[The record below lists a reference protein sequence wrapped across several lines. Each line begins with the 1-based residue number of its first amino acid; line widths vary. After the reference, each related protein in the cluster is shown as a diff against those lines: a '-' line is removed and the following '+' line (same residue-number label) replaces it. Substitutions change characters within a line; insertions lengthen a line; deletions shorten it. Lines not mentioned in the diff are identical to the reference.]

1 MQELFK
7 FFLLSWVL
15 LIPMLVLFPHQ
26 GLTFFPMSWS
36 DLNYQMRYQAKWYR
50 IRLENRVEVFD
61 PFKSSLPPSEKWISK
76 PLPERSYV
84 QIIHWKRDQVL
95 VIETRD
101 DEGRLLHLYYE
112 NKDQSI
118 VQQID
123 PIRIFNLN
131 DVMPHFLRFLSKK
144 SKTREKALREF
155 NIEDFL
161 VSQTWHGNQI
171 YYQIGIQGSD
181 HYALIDPKTFLL
193 RSLHSSIHQVNG
205 RKWKVKVQFSQF
217 KNFQRQK
224 FPQITEYYL
233 DGKLFKRVR
242 MVKAKHLSRIPIKE
256 LREIAL
262 TRSASHLATWTID
275 YAR

>member
-1 MQELFK
+1 M
-7 FFLLSWVL
+7 
-15 LIPMLVLFPHQ
+15 
-26 GLTFFPMSWS
+26 
-36 DLNYQMRYQAKWYR
+36 
-50 IRLENRVEVFD
+50 
-61 PFKSSLPPSEKWISK
+61 
-76 PLPERSYV
+76 
-84 QIIHWKRDQVL
+84 
-95 VIETRD
+95 
-101 DEGRLLHLYYE
+101 HLYYE
-112 NKDQSI
+112 NKDQNI
-118 VQQID
+118 DQQID
-123 PIRIFNLN
+123 PIRFFNLK

-161 VSQTWHGNQI
+161 VSQTWHENQI

-193 RSLHSSIHQVNG
+193 RSLNSSIHQVNG

-242 MVKAKHLSRIPIKE
+242 MVKAKHLSRIPIME